1 MFLKGIIKS
10 GEYFDSIT
18 LMLATKSLTEIK
30 GVLEAA
36 VIMGTKENKEI
47 LKASKM
53 LLPELESAKDTDLL
67 IVVKMDNEKNINKI
81 LKKAEKLLE
90 ESKHKK
96 EENIDEYCPKSIEGA
111 VKQIPGV
118 NLAIISVAGKYAG
131 DEAMKA
137 LKNGLHV
144 MLFSDNVPIKK
155 EIELKKYAREK
166 ELLMMG
172 PDCGTAI
179 INGAPL
185 CFANVV
191 NKGDIGI
198 VAASGTGLQEVSC
211 IISKEGA
218 GISQAIG
225 TGGRDVKKEVGGIMF
240 IEGIKALA
248 EDKETKVI
256 VLVSKPPHKEV
267 LKKIAVII
275 EKINKPIV
283 AILLGGDS
291 EAIKNAGGIPAK
303 TLEEAALIAVS
314 ISKGKNIDD
323 FKKILKENEKEIEN
337 LAKEEVKKIKK
348 GQKYI
353 RGLFSGGTLC
363 DESQLLFKEAISD
376 VYSNTPINPDFK
388 LKDVWKSY
396 KHTIID
402 LGEDEFTVGRLHP
415 MIDFSLRNKRIL
427 EEVKDP
433 EVAVILLDLVLGY
446 GSNKN
451 PDKELLPIIKRAHK
465 ILEKEE
471 RYLPIICS
479 VTGTDKDP
487 QNKKK
492 IEKILKKVGVII
504 MKSNAAAS
512 KLSSNI
518 IKIIGE
524 E

>member
-1 MFLKGIIKS
+1 MFLRGIVKS

-18 LMLATKSLTEIK
+18 LMLITKNITETE

-36 VIMGTKENKEI
+36 VVMGTEENKEI
-47 LKASKM
+47 LKHSEM
-53 LLPELESAKDTDLL
+53 LIPEFKKAKDTDLL
-67 IVVKMDNEKNINKI
+67 IAVKIDHDKNADKI
-81 LKKAEKLLE
+81 IKVAEKLLK

-96 EENIDEYCPKSIEGA
+96 EENIDEYSARSIEGA
-111 VKQIPGV
+111 VKQIPGI
-118 NLAIISVAGKYAG
+118 NMAIISVAGKYAG

-137 LKNGLHV
+137 LKNDLNV
-144 MLFSDNVPIKK
+144 MLFSDNVSLKK
-155 EIELKKYAREK
+155 EVELKKYAKEK
-166 ELLMMG
+166 GLLMMG

-185 CFANVV
+185 CFANVIK
-191 NKGDIGI
+191 KGDIGI

-211 IISKEGA
+211 IISKEGG

-225 TGGRDVKKEVGGIMF
+225 TGGRDVKKDVGGIMF

-248 EDKETKVI
+248 EDKETKII
-256 VLVSKPPHKEV
+256 VLISKPPHKEV
-267 LKKIAVII
+267 LKKIADII
-275 EKINKPIV
+275 VKINKPII
-283 AILLGGDS
+283 AILLGGNS
-291 EAIKNAGGIPAK
+291 EVIKNAGGIPAK
-303 TLEEAALIAVS
+303 TLEEAALIAIS
-314 ISKGKNIDD
+314 ISKRKNMDEY
-323 FKKILKENEKEIEN
+323 KQALKENEKEIEN
-337 LAKEEVKKIKK
+337 LAKEEAKKIKK
-348 GQKYI
+348 EQKYI

-363 DESQLLFKEAISD
+363 DESQLLFKEVIGD
-376 VYSNTPINPDFK
+376 VYSNAPLNPDFK

-396 KHTIID
+396 KHTIVD
-402 LGEDEFTVGRLHP
+402 LGEDEFTVGRPHP

-427 EEVKDP
+427 EEAKDP

-451 PDKELLPIIKRAHK
+451 PDKELVPIIKKAYEV
-465 ILEKEE
+465 LEKEG
-471 RYLPIICS
+471 RYLSIICS
-479 VTGTDKDP
+479 ITGTDNDP

-492 IEKILKKVGVII
+492 IEKELKKAGVIV

-512 KLSSNI
+512 KLSNYI